1 MKALQQAE
9 ELQRHADHEQPCNN
23 REDSLGGVEGA
34 THERARHSL
43 RGAYPLAQRAREPA
57 QEAIGRQSACVVKQ
71 VAQDGR
77 AVAMRI
83 VAKRAC
89 KAAAHAD
96 AMKAAGKARREEH
109 QIVSHG
115 RISWQT
121 ARARCVGWCCSVTAT
136 SFAPGKRPRRRSRL

>member
-9 ELQRHADHEQPCNN
+9 ELQCHADHEQSRDN
-23 REDSLGGVEGA
+23 RENSLRGIEGA
-34 THERARHSL
+34 AYERDRHSL
-43 RGAYPLAQRAREPA
+43 RRAYHLAQRPRETA
-57 QEAIGRQSACVVKQ
+57 QEAIGRQSPCVVEQ

-77 AVAMRI
+77 SAPTRVA
-83 VAKRAC
+83 AERAG

-115 RISWQT
+115 RIST
-121 ARARCVGWCCSVTAT
+121 Y
-136 SFAPGKRPRRRSRL
+136 